1 MQKRL
6 LLTILLNI
14 IITISQVIGGII
26 SGSMALLSDAMH
38 NFSDVISL
46 VISYIANRLANE
58 KEQTID
64 KTFGYK
70 RAEIVAALINAT
82 ILIVLS
88 FVMIYEAFHRF
99 NHPKIITGNWI
110 IYLSILSIVLNILG
124 VMILKSG
131 AQNNLNIKSTYV
143 NLLSDVFT
151 SFIVLIGG
159 LIIKYYHW
167 YFIDP
172 LLSLIIA
179 GYLLY
184 VSWDILK
191 ESMQIIM
198 QFAPKDID
206 ISEVEKAILGLPSV
220 KNMHHVHLW
229 RLNDNDLRL
238 EAHIEFNK
246 DIRLAEFDEI
256 CERIEKLLNKKF
268 HINHTY
274 IQPEWKRD
282 DPKIYIIPDH

>member
-6 LLTILLNI
+6 LITILLNV
-14 IITISQVIGGII
+14 IITVSQVAGGII
-26 SGSMALLSDAMH
+26 SGSISLLTDALH

-46 VISYIANRLANE
+46 IISYVANRLATQ
-58 KEQTID
+58 KKQTID

-70 RAEIVAALINAT
+70 RAEIVAALINGS

-88 FVMIYEAFHRF
+88 FIMIYKAFVRF
-99 NHPKIITGNWI
+99 NYPETIKSNWI
-110 IYLSILSIVLNILG
+110 IYLSVLSIILNILS
-124 VMILKSG
+124 VLILKNA

-151 SFIVLIGG
+151 SIIVLTGG
-159 LIIKYYHW
+159 LLIKYRQW
-167 YFIDP
+167 YFMDP
-172 LLSLIIA
+172 LLSVIIA

-191 ESMQIIM
+191 ESIQIIM
-198 QFAPKDID
+198 QFAPKNID
-206 ISEVEKAILGLPSV
+206 IAEVEKVITGLPAV

-229 RLNDNDLRL
+229 QLNDNDIRL
-238 EAHIEFNK
+238 EAHIEFNRN
-246 DIRLAEFDEI
+246 IRLSEFDKI
-256 CERIEKLLNKKF
+256 CEQIEKLLHEKF

-274 IQPEWKRD
+274 IQPEWQRD
-282 DPKIYIIPDH
+282 DPKVYIIPDY

>member
-246 DIRLAEFDEI
+246 DIRLSEFDEI

>member
-6 LLTILLNI
+6 LTTILLNI
-14 IITISQVIGGII
+14 IITVSQVIGGII
-26 SGSMALLSDAMH
+26 SGSMALFSDAMH

-46 VISYIANRLANE
+46 IISYIANKLATQ

-82 ILIVLS
+82 ILVVLS
-88 FVMIYEAFHRF
+88 FVIIYEAISRF
-99 NHPKIITGNWI
+99 NHPKVIESNWI
-110 IYLSILSIVLNILG
+110 IYLSILSIVLNILS
-124 VMILKSG
+124 VILLKSD
-131 AQNNLNIKSTYV
+131 AKNNLNIKSTYV

-151 SFIVLIGG
+151 SIIVLVGG
-159 LIIKYYHW
+159 ILIKYRHW

-184 VSWDILK
+184 VSWDIIK

-206 ISEVEKAILGLPSV
+206 ISEVEKAILDLPSV
-220 KNMHHVHLW
+220 KNMHHVHIWQLS
-229 RLNDNDLRL
+229 DNDIHLQ
-238 EAHIEFNK
+238 AHIEFNK
-246 DIRLAEFDEI
+246 DIKLSEFDAI
-256 CERIEKLLNKKF
+256 CERIEKLLQDKF

-282 DPKIYIIPDH
+282 DPKIYVIPDH

>member
-46 VISYIANRLANE
+46 IISYIANKLSTE
-58 KEQTID
+58 KKQTID

-88 FVMIYEAFHRF
+88 FVMIYEAFYRF
-99 NHPKIITGNWI
+99 NHPKIIRGNWI
-110 IYLSILSIVLNILG
+110 IYLSILSIVLNILS
-124 VMILKSG
+124 VMLLKSG
-131 AQNNLNIKSTYV
+131 AENNLNIKSTYV

-151 SFIVLIGG
+151 SIIVLIGG
-159 LIIKYYHW
+159 LFIKYYHW

-172 LLSLIIA
+172 LLSIIIA

-206 ISEVEKAILGLPSV
+206 IYEVERAISALPSV

-246 DIRLAEFDEI
+246 DIRLSEFDEI
-256 CERIEKLLNKKF
+256 CERIEKLLLKQF
-268 HINHTY
+268 QINHTY

-282 DPKIYIIPDH
+282 DPKVYIIPDK

>member
-6 LLTILLNI
+6 LITILLNI
-14 IITISQVIGGII
+14 IITLSQMTGGII
-26 SGSMALLSDAMH
+26 SGSMALLSDALH

-46 VISYIANRLANE
+46 IISFIANKLANE

-88 FVMIYEAFHRF
+88 FVMIYKAFWRF
-99 NHPKIITGNWI
+99 QHPKIIQGNWI
-110 IYLSILSIVLNILG
+110 IYLSILSIVLNILS
-124 VMILKSG
+124 VMLLKSD
-131 AQNNLNIKSTYV
+131 AKNNLNIKSTYV

-151 SFIVLIGG
+151 SIIVLTGG
-159 LIIKYYHW
+159 LLIKYRQW
-167 YFIDP
+167 YYIDP
-172 LLSLIIA
+172 LLSFIIA

-184 VSWDILK
+184 VSWEILK
-191 ESMQIIM
+191 KSMQIIM

-206 ISEVEKAILGLPSV
+206 IAEVEKAILELDSI

-229 RLNDNDLRL
+229 QLSDNDIRL

-246 DIRLAEFDEI
+246 DIHLSEFDKI
-256 CERIEKLLNKKF
+256 CERIEKMLLEKF

-274 IQPEWKRD
+274 IQPEWHRD

>member
-14 IITISQVIGGII
+14 IITVSQVIGGII

-46 VISYIANRLANE
+46 IISYIANRLANE

-99 NHPKIITGNWI
+99 KHPKIITGNWI

-159 LIIKYYHW
+159 LFIKYYHW

-206 ISEVEKAILGLPSV
+206 ISEVEKAILKLPSV

-229 RLNDNDLRL
+229 QLNDNDLRL

-246 DIRLAEFDEI
+246 DIRLSEFDEI
-256 CERIEKLLNKKF
+256 CERIEKLLQKKF

-282 DPKIYIIPDH
+282 DPKIYIIPDR

>member
-6 LLTILLNI
+6 LITIFLNI
-14 IITISQVIGGII
+14 IITVSQVIGGIV

-46 VISYIANRLANE
+46 IISYIANRLATQ
-58 KEQTID
+58 KEQTTD

-70 RAEIVAALINAT
+70 RAEIVAALINAS

-88 FVMIYEAFHRF
+88 FIMIYEAFIRF
-99 NHPKIITGNWI
+99 HQPKTIESDWV
-110 IYLSILSIVLNILG
+110 IYLSILSIVLNILS
-124 VMILKSG
+124 VLILKSD

-143 NLLSDVFT
+143 NLFSDVFT
-151 SFIVLIGG
+151 SLIVLAGG
-159 LIIKYYHW
+159 LLIKYHKW

-191 ESMQIIM
+191 ESVQIIM
-198 QFAPKDID
+198 QFAPKNID
-206 ISEVEKAILGLPSV
+206 IAEVEKVITSLPTV

-229 RLNDNDLRL
+229 QLNDNDIRL
-238 EAHIEFNK
+238 EAHVEFNK
-246 DIRLAEFDEI
+246 DIRLSEFDKI
-256 CERIEKLLNKKF
+256 CERIEKLLEEKF

-274 IQPEWKRD
+274 IQPEWHRD

>member
-6 LLTILLNI
+6 LLTILFNV
-14 IITISQVIGGII
+14 IITVSQVIGGII

-46 VISYIANRLANE
+46 IISYIANRLATQ

-88 FVMIYEAFHRF
+88 FIMVYEAFVRF
-99 NHPKIITGNWI
+99 NHPKSIEGNWI
-110 IYLSILSIVLNILG
+110 IYLSVLSIVLNILS
-124 VMILKSG
+124 VLILKDD
-131 AQNNLNIKSTYV
+131 AENNLNIKSTYV

-159 LIIKYYHW
+159 LLIKYRQW

-184 VSWDILK
+184 VSWGIIK

-206 ISEVEKAILGLPSV
+206 IAEVEKAITSLPSV

-229 RLNDNDLRL
+229 QLSDNDIRL
-238 EAHIEFNK
+238 EAHVEFNK
-246 DIRLAEFDEI
+246 DIRLSEFDEI
-256 CERIEKLLNKKF
+256 CELIEKLLLEKF
-268 HINHTY
+268 QINHTY
-274 IQPEWKRD
+274 IQPEWHRD

>member
-6 LLTILLNI
+6 LITISLNI
-14 IITISQVIGGII
+14 IITVSQVIGGII

-46 VISYIANRLANE
+46 IISYIANKLANE

-88 FVMIYEAFHRF
+88 FIMIYEAFYRF
-99 NHPKIITGNWI
+99 NHPKIVKDNWI
-110 IYLSILSIVLNILG
+110 IYLSILSIVLNILS
-124 VMILKSG
+124 VLILRAG

-159 LIIKYYHW
+159 LFIKYYHW

-206 ISEVEKAILGLPSV
+206 ISEVEKAILELPSV

-246 DIRLAEFDEI
+246 DIRLSEFDEI
-256 CERIEKLLNKKF
+256 CERIENLLQEKF
-268 HINHTY
+268 RINHTY

-282 DPKIYIIPDH
+282 DPKIYIIPDR

>member
-6 LLTILLNI
+6 LLTILFNA
-14 IITISQVIGGII
+14 IITASQVVGGII

-38 NFSDVISL
+38 NFSDVVSL
-46 VISYIANRLANE
+46 IISYIANRLATQ

-70 RAEIVAALINAT
+70 RAEIVAALINAS

-88 FVMIYEAFHRF
+88 FIMVYEAFYRF
-99 NHPKIITGNWI
+99 NHPKTIEGNWI
-110 IYLSILSIVLNILG
+110 IYLSVLSIVLNILS
-124 VMILKSG
+124 VLILKDD

-151 SFIVLIGG
+151 SFIVLMGG
-159 LIIKYYHW
+159 VLIKYKQW
-167 YFIDP
+167 YVIDP

-184 VSWDILK
+184 VSWGILK

-206 ISEVEKAILGLPSV
+206 IEEVEKAITSLPSV

-229 RLNDNDLRL
+229 QLSDNDIRL
-238 EAHIEFNK
+238 EAHVEFNK
-246 DIRLAEFDEI
+246 DIRLSEFDEI
-256 CERIEKLLNKKF
+256 CERIEKILLEKF
-268 HINHTY
+268 QINHTY
-274 IQPEWKRD
+274 IQPEWHRD

>member
-6 LLTILLNI
+6 LITILLNV
-14 IITISQVIGGII
+14 IITVSQVAGGII
-26 SGSMALLSDAMH
+26 SGSISLLTDALH

-46 VISYIANRLANE
+46 IISYVANRLATQ
-58 KEQTID
+58 KKQTID

-70 RAEIVAALINAT
+70 RAEIVAALINGS

-88 FVMIYEAFHRF
+88 FIMIYKAFVRF
-99 NHPKIITGNWI
+99 NHPETIKSNWI
-110 IYLSILSIVLNILG
+110 IYLSVLSIILNILS
-124 VMILKSG
+124 VLILKNA

-151 SFIVLIGG
+151 SFIVLTGG
-159 LIIKYYHW
+159 LLIKYRQW

-172 LLSLIIA
+172 LLSVIIA

-191 ESMQIIM
+191 ESVQIIM
-198 QFAPKDID
+198 QFAPKNID
-206 ISEVEKAILGLPSV
+206 IAEVEKVITGLPAV

-229 RLNDNDLRL
+229 QLNDNDIRL
-238 EAHIEFNK
+238 EAHIEFNR
-246 DIRLAEFDEI
+246 DIRLSEFDKI
-256 CERIEKLLNKKF
+256 CEQIEKLLYEKF

-274 IQPEWKRD
+274 IQPEWQRD
-282 DPKIYIIPDH
+282 DPKVYIIPDH

>member
-6 LLTILLNI
+6 LITILLNI
-14 IITISQVIGGII
+14 IITLSQMIGGII
-26 SGSMALLSDAMH
+26 SGSMALLSDALH

-46 VISYIANRLANE
+46 IISFIANKLANE

-88 FVMIYEAFHRF
+88 FVMIYKAFWRF
-99 NHPKIITGNWI
+99 QHPKIITGNWI
-110 IYLSILSIVLNILG
+110 IYLSILSIVLNILS
-124 VMILKSG
+124 VMILRSG
-131 AQNNLNIKSTYV
+131 AKNNLNIKSTYV

-151 SFIVLIGG
+151 SIIVLIGG
-159 LIIKYYHW
+159 LLIKYRQW

-184 VSWDILK
+184 VSWGIIK

-206 ISEVEKAILGLPSV
+206 IAEVEKAILELDSI

-229 RLNDNDLRL
+229 QLSDNDIRL

-246 DIRLAEFDEI
+246 DIHLSEFDKI
-256 CERIEKLLNKKF
+256 CERIEKMLLERF

-274 IQPEWKRD
+274 IQPEWHRD